1 MAAKSGVQATI
12 TVMATQPIQSED
24 FRLEQLFRSDILPSL
39 RRLFDKSPELR
50 ILVERRILQIRAIV
64 DANVVQRELRWRLG
78 FREKP
83 EARSGLEEAIDAGV
97 LVLIAPDFLKVEI
110 EKYLLTIA
118 DQTGATVAEAQRE
131 WELFQSKLCFYQPV
145 SQVTDGPVVDPKDLP
160 YKHASDELA
169 LPVYT
174 RDPHLVKMGAPVVWV
189 CIDTACRDH
198 ARATSVK
205 LGFTVG
211 STYTVTIGVEALRA
225 AAQGIKSL
233 FEGFRRLSPWLQF
246 AIAGGLAAVLIHPK
260 SRTKLLEAWNSVW
273 GVACQAK
280 GPVLEGL
287 LVLIQQLAA
296 AESDAAKTLEQVQ
309 AAMPPSK
316 KGTALVYLRR
326 VCVISRDPLAVEE
339 IVRRMRNEGY
349 VSRGQHPEVYIRR
362 VMRKSHQFIE
372 DAAGMWKLR
381 A

>member
-1 MAAKSGVQATI
+1 
-12 TVMATQPIQSED
+12 MATQPIQSEV

-39 RRLFDKSPELR
+39 RRLFDRSPELKL
-50 ILVERRILQIRAIV
+50 LVERRILQIRAIV

-83 EARSGLEEAIDAGV
+83 EARSGLEEALDAGV

-110 EKYLLTIA
+110 QEHLEDMA
-118 DQTGATVAEAQRE
+118 AQSGATFAEAQHE
-131 WELFQSKLCFYQPV
+131 WERFQGKLCFYRPS

-174 RDPHLVKMGAPVVWV
+174 RDADLQEMGAPVVWV

-211 STYTVTIGVEALRA
+211 STYTVTIGAEALREA
-225 AAQGIKSL
+225 ARGIKSL

-246 AIAGGLAAVLIHPK
+246 AIAGGVAALLIHPK
-260 SRTKLLEAWNSVW
+260 SRAKLLQAWNSVT
-273 GVACQAK
+273 GYARQAK
-280 GPVLEGL
+280 GPIFQGL
-287 LVLIQQLAA
+287 LVLMQQLAE
-296 AESDAAKTLEQVQ
+296 AESDATRTLAQVQ
-309 AAMPPSK
+309 AALPPAK
-316 KGTALVYLRR
+316 KGTAIVYVRR
-326 VCVISRDPLAVEE
+326 VCVLSKGPLSIEE
-339 IVRRMRNEGY
+339 IVRRIRNEGY
-349 VSRGQHPEVYIRR
+349 VPSGQQPEVYVRR
-362 VMRKSHQFIE
+362 VMRMSDQFIQ
-372 DAAGMWKLR
+372 DSAGMWKLR

>member
-1 MAAKSGVQATI
+1 
-12 TVMATQPIQSED
+12 MATQPIQSEV
-24 FRLEQLFRSDILPSL
+24 FRLEHLFRSNILPSL
-39 RRLFDKSPELR
+39 RRLFDKSPELKS
-50 ILVERRILQIRAIV
+50 LVERRILQIRAVV

-97 LVLIAPDFLKVEI
+97 LVLIAPDFLKEEI
-110 EKYLLTIA
+110 EKYLPTIA
-118 DQTGATVAEAQRE
+118 DESAATLTEAQRE
-131 WELFQSKLCFYQPV
+131 WEFFQSKLCFYQPL
-145 SQVTDGPVVDPKDLP
+145 SQVVDGAAVDPKDLP
-160 YKHASDELA
+160 YKYASEELA

-174 RDPHLVKMGAPVVWV
+174 RDLHLVKMGAPVVWV

-225 AAQGIKSL
+225 AAQGIKSA

-246 AIAGGLAAVLIHPK
+246 TIAAGIAALLIHPK
-260 SRTKLLEAWNSVW
+260 SRGKLLQAWNSLT
-273 GVACQAK
+273 GFAQQAK
-280 GPVLEGL
+280 GPVFEGL
-287 LVLIQQLAA
+287 FLLMEQLAE
-296 AESDAAKTLEQVQ
+296 AESDATRTLQEVE
-309 AAMPPSK
+309 AALPPAK
-316 KGTALVYLRR
+316 KGTAIVYLRR
-326 VCVISRDPLAVEE
+326 VCVLSKEPLALEE

-349 VSRGQHPEVYIRR
+349 VSRGQRPETYVRQ
-362 VMRKSHQFIE
+362 VMRKSEQFVE
-372 DAAGMWKLR
+372 DSAGMWKLR

>member
-1 MAAKSGVQATI
+1 
-12 TVMATQPIQSED
+12 MATQPIQSEE

-39 RRLFDKSPELR
+39 RRLFDKSPELKL
-50 ILVERRILQIRAIV
+50 LVERRILQIRAIV

-118 DQTGATVAEAQRE
+118 DQSGTTLAEAQRE

-145 SQVTDGPVVDPKDLP
+145 SQVTDGVVVDPKDLP

-174 RDPHLVKMGAPVVWV
+174 RDPDLQKMGAPVVWV

-198 ARATSVK
+198 ARATSIK

-211 STYTVTIGVEALRA
+211 STYTVTIGVETLRA

-233 FEGFRRLSPWLQF
+233 FEEFRRLSPWLQF

-260 SRTKLLEAWNSVW
+260 SRAKLLQAWNAVT
-273 GVACQAK
+273 GYARQAK
-280 GPVLEGL
+280 GPLLEGL
-287 LVLIQQLAA
+287 LVLMQQLAA
-296 AESDAAKTLEQVQ
+296 AESDAAKTLKQVQ

-316 KGTALVYLRR
+316 KGTAIVYLRR
-326 VCVISRDPLAVEE
+326 VCVISKDPLAVEE
-339 IVRRMRNEGY
+339 IVRRMRSEGY

-362 VMRKSHQFIE
+362 MMRKSDQFIQ
-372 DAAGMWKLR
+372 DSAGMWKLR
-381 A
+381 AQI